1 MSWASYFSKLDA
13 SSGYWQI
20 KVDEQSSNLLTFGTP
35 SGRYGFKHIPYGIHS
50 ASDVFQWKVT
60 SIISHITGSANS
72 QDNFVLWE
80 KTVQEHD
87 ECLKDKR
94 KWFETK

>member
-1 MSWASYFSKLDA
+1 MNRVQI
-13 SSGYWQI
+13 YWSLVPPQ
-20 KVDEQSSNLLTFGTP
+20 VDTVSNT
-35 SGRYGFKHIPYGIHS
+35 YGIHS
-50 ASDVFQWKVT
+50 ASDVFQWEVT
-60 SIISHITGSANS
+60 SIISHIRGSANS
-72 QDNFVLWE
+72 QDTFVLWE